1 MKKIGD
7 DSDLLVYGFE
17 CYCAGNYFHW
27 NSLQQ
32 IMQEVP
38 LSQEPKDLERSFENE
53 LMESV
58 RESGIEVQVGRNRSL
73 KEVMKDL

>member
-1 MKKIGD
+1 
-7 DSDLLVYGFE
+7 
-17 CYCAGNYFHW
+17 
-27 NSLQQ
+27 
-32 IMQEVP
+32 MQEVP